1 MPGSCDIDRRVRQNI
16 MMIVTVDKDMCIG
29 CGICEGIEPEVFSLA
44 NTPYAEVLRTPVP
57 EQYWE
62 TTRQAAVECPEL
74 AIMIEEN
81 GEEPAQEIIE
91 EPVEETVEEVP
102 VQVEE
107 IKKEES
113 KMKAIVDKDLCTG
126 CGLCEGTAP
135 DVFSLANEPY
145 AEVILDPIPEEL
157 WEDVRMAAEDC
168 PEGAITIEE

>member
-1 MPGSCDIDRRVRQNI
+1 MK
-16 MMIVTVDKDMCIG
+16 VTVDKDLCLG
-29 CGICEGIEPEVFSLA
+29 CGICEGLVPEVFSLE
-44 NTPYAEVLRTPVP
+44 NEPVAEVLLDPVS
-57 EQYWE
+57 EEYWDLV
-62 TTRQAAVECPEL
+62 RQAAEECPEG
-74 AIMIEEN
+74 AIIIEDDDEVPAVETA
-81 GEEPAQEIIE
+81 EEPVQEIIE

-102 VQVEE
+102 VLVEE
-107 IKKEES
+107 TKNEET